1 MIRTRS
7 HPSNQGWSH
16 GWHTG
21 WPGGHLHHLQHPPPC
36 PRHLRDALLPNLQQ
50 RHDHVQWVESCCCQA
65 DEPSSVRLTYSQ
77 YLCLL
82 LSGSP
87 FPLLPFNYNEEQ
99 FMFCFL
105 RTKCFG
111 LCSSAKG
118 LKFLEMQLSPNSKT
132 VKQGRTCTELSCSS
146 CFRKNLKTILY
157 CHNHCPID
165 SLSVLERYIFT
176 RGWQESLTWTG

>member
-1 MIRTRS
+1 MGIICNIPHLVLATYEMLFS
-7 HPSNQGWSH
+7 LISNNDTIMYNGWRVVAAKL
-16 GWHTG
+16 T
-21 WPGGHLHHLQHPPPC
+21 PFF
-36 PRHLRDALLPNLQQ
+36 
-50 RHDHVQWVESCCCQA
+50 CQA
-65 DEPSSVRLTYSQ
+65 HI
-77 YLCLL
+77 
-82 LSGSP
+82 LSISLS
-87 FPLLPFNYNEEQ
+87 FVV
-99 FMFCFL
+99 

-176 RGWQESLTWTG
+176 RG